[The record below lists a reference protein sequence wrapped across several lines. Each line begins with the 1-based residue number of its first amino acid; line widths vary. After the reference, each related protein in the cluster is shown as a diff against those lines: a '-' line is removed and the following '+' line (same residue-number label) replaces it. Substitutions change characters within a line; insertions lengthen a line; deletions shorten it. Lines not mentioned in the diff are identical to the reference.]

1 MSNLRKSR
9 AWRILN
15 KIYVLEKK
23 AKYEYTK
30 TGSVPK
36 ETLLNR
42 CLNHIQTL
50 QNLTSVTASTR
61 QAVLR
66 KAWKA
71 YLGLTE
77 INFPERIDYDARR
90 EVSLETLGEDYITI
104 EHELPDIRR
113 GRLGYAQQRL
123 GQTFALSGKPP
134 TQPWGDQYWQPERAK
149 KAARMKSEDF
159 WFGRPEK
166 PNDIEILKEEHI
178 SRPQARSDKERM

>member
-1 MSNLRKSR
+1 MANRRKSR

-23 AKYEYTK
+23 AQYEYTK

-71 YLGLTE
+71 YLGRTE

-104 EHELPDIRR
+104 EHELPDLR
-113 GRLGYAQQRL
+113 
-123 GQTFALSGKPP
+123 
-134 TQPWGDQYWQPERAK
+134 
-149 KAARMKSEDF
+149 
-159 WFGRPEK
+159 
-166 PNDIEILKEEHI
+166 
-178 SRPQARSDKERM
+178 